1 MVITIYRDNS
11 TGFGKVSI
19 ALLDRLGIA
28 NKISSK
34 SFMND
39 NYAFLEEKTDL
50 LIFCRA
56 LSANGKPFKFDERIA
71 KYYGSKIKQYTR
83 YSYECN

>member
-1 MVITIYRDNS
+1 MQITIYRDNS

-19 ALLDRLGIA
+19 ALLDKLGIT

-34 SFMND
+34 SFMKD
-39 NYAFLEEKTDL
+39 KYAFLEEKTDL
-50 LIFCRA
+50 LILCRA

-71 KYYGSKIKQYTR
+71 KYSESKIKQYAR
-83 YSYECN
+83 YSLE